1 MSSSVPPTIPG
12 DIAPSSI
19 SIASNLKTSTESKT
33 GFYGAGLVVQ
43 QEPPTPVINPTL
55 ETLNTQLQDIIVSL
69 TNYGLMADSESPPPE
84 GRTVTFTNSSSD
96 NAITV
101 YLTVGAPTP
110 SGPTLLATLAMGESL
125 VWDIPEVKNYSGNF
139 SFWHTG
145 SGPAAGSSLFE
156 FGFNQKWKGI
166 AILRDTFDI
175 SNVPPGPL
183 PSYLNNGPRA
193 DCVAYS
199 KNILGY
205 STQQSRGYSVGL
217 QIETN
222 GTQTPPALATQTVL
236 SNVDTG
242 DSAESVGFPNDTSY
256 PKQQSVNIGLNY
268 VCTIVD
274 VVNID
279 I

>member
-1 MSSSVPPTIPG
+1 MSSVPPTIPG

-19 SIASNLKTSTESKT
+19 NIGSNLKTSSVSKA
-33 GFYGAGLVVQ
+33 GFFGAGLADQ
-43 QEPPTPVINPTL
+43 QEPPTPVINPSL
-55 ETLNTQLQDIIVSL
+55 ETLNTQLQDLITSL
-69 TNYGLMADSESPPPE
+69 TNYGLLADSEEPPPE
-84 GRTVTFTNSSSD
+84 GRTVTFTNSSDD

-101 YLTVGAPTP
+101 YITVGAPEA
-110 SGPTLLATLAMGESL
+110 SGPTLLTTLEIGDSF
-125 VWDIPEVKNYSGNF
+125 VWDIPATKNYSGNF

-156 FGFNQKWKGI
+156 FGFNQKWKDI
-166 AILRDTFDI
+166 VILRDTFDI

-193 DCVAYS
+193 ACVTYS
-199 KNILGY
+199 NTILGY

-217 QIETN
+217 QIATT

-236 SNVDTG
+236 SNVATG
-242 DSAESVGFPNDTSY
+242 ISTQSVGYPNDTAY
-256 PKQQSVNIGLNY
+256 PKQQTVNVGLSY
-268 VCTIVD
+268 VCTIVE
-274 VVNID
+274 VVSID